1 MGLAD
6 ADLCKTKPTV
16 SVLLTGLA
24 DVPSTRLIALKS
36 GVLVYGTA
44 NGKLMR
50 LDVAGRRAVLVADL
64 RTGNAASSAV
74 RGYLAEA
81 KDNLLAA
88 VVYDRDAAGNNT
100 ARRLVRVDVSTGVQV
115 ERDVSKLIS
124 ENEPYPGVMRLN

>member
-1 MGLAD
+1 M
-6 ADLCKTKPTV
+6 
-16 SVLLTGLA
+16 
-24 DVPSTRLIALKS
+24 
-36 GVLVYGTA
+36 
-44 NGKLMR
+44 
-50 LDVAGRRAVLVADL
+50 
-64 RTGNAASSAV
+64 

-81 KDNLLAA
+81 KDNLLAV